1 MENLTKNKQL
11 FEIQIWLTTDE
22 AAQYLRVSPGALR
35 VMVYRGL
42 IKPYKLG
49 RRSRFRR
56 EELDKL
62 LESSVKKGIRHG
74 N

>member
-1 MENLTKNKQL
+1 MENIVKNKQL

-35 VMVYRGL
+35 VMVYRGS

-49 RRSRFRR
+49 RRSRFKR

-62 LESSVKKGIRHG
+62 LESSIKKEIRNG